1 MLVLVIV
8 LLILKTITMTSTIT
22 NRSLGFYT
30 PGSSKGRTAG
40 SDPAGA
46 GSTPAPGA
54 LESHREAGLREGALV
69 VKRRS
74 WLPPKEQVQV
84 RFLAGV
90 LLEIILGV

>member
-54 LESHREAGLREGALV
+54 CALV
-69 VKRRS
+69 VKRTS
-74 WLPPKEQVQV
+74 WLPAKEQVQV